1 MDLLWWCSA
10 LHQQPMKKNH
20 YLQNVYA
27 TIKMLNKKIMVSC
40 WVCFA
45 LPLPFTL
52 SMVILI
58 CMLVLINSTLSI
70 YIYSSF
76 PINVSIFLKGWGAKD
91 IFYHSWSNLNQTD
104 ELSKTIN
111 KQVKQLPF
119 QVHVKVAIITKNLYQ
134 QPSYICTIN
143 NANGTHL
150 ERCGICLFLHAGY

>member
-27 TIKMLNKKIMVSC
+27 TIKMLDKKKIRYLAGSVSHC
-40 WVCFA
+40 
-45 LPLPFTL
+45 PFPL
-52 SMVILI
+52 SMIIVI

-91 IFYHSWSNLNQTD
+91 IFYHLWSNLNQTD

-150 ERCGICLFLHAGY
+150 ERCGICLFLNAGY